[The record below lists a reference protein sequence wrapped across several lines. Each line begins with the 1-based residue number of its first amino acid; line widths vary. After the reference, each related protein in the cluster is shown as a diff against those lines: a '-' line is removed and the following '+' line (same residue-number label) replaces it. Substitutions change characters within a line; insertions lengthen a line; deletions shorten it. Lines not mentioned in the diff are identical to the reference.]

1 MKTTFKTVFNE
12 LDDELM
18 ELDIRDNASDI
29 DIDKI
34 KNEVLMQINS
44 EKSEKKKFSK
54 KIIVMLVAA
63 VILVGGTI
71 GAFATGSVQQVFG
84 RIFQNSGEM
93 NELGLFD
100 GGNIE
105 VKSKDSSLDIQL
117 LGITGDGEKLCSAIE
132 ITKKDGSPVIDKN
145 YSYPSNSE
153 PFDGSS
159 WEDKLTVDGRDETKN
174 AMQSP
179 QYVLSDGNKTLTI
192 YLFTTTT
199 VGSGKS
205 LQDGRLTFVSK
216 QFHVNKITNELA
228 SVKLPGLMDPIFSDM
243 KNNEELSADDVLFDQ
258 KELAKKRGK
267 LGLSEEDCTTIDY
280 KGNRIYCQ
288 AEQKAFE
295 LPFTISYDL
304 NYRTDKFIEKYL
316 SAESAPEIVVKNTRN
331 AKMTVSPFSIY
342 LSGEC
347 DADNPDSPDK
357 DGLDKCFLLPK
368 WDDTSKVT
376 LTDGTVYYLYANE
389 GGEHRTDEN
398 GVYHTTVHLKY
409 STVIGPPLEPEN
421 IFVNSKNIQSV
432 TINGKT
438 VYKK

>member
-1 MKTTFKTVFNE
+1 MKTTFKTVFTE

-18 ELDIRDNASDI
+18 ELDIPDNAVDI

-34 KNEVLMQINS
+34 KSEVLMQING
-44 EKSEKKKFSK
+44 EKSAKKKFSK

-63 VILVGGTI
+63 VILVGGTV
-71 GAFATGSVQQVFG
+71 GAFATGSVQAVFG
-84 RIFQNSGEM
+84 RIFQNSDGM

-100 GGNIE
+100 GGNVE
-105 VKSKDSSLDIQL
+105 VTSEDSSLDIKL
-117 LGITGDGEKLCSAIE
+117 LGITGDGEKLFSAIE
-132 ITKKDGSPVIDKN
+132 ITKKDDSPVIDSK
-145 YSYPSNSE
+145 YTYPTNRE

-159 WEDKLTVDGRDETKN
+159 WEDKLTVNGESKSV
-174 AMQSP
+174 MQSP
-179 QYVLSDGNKTLTI
+179 QYDLSDDNKTLTI
-192 YLFTTTT
+192 YLFTTTA
-199 VGSGKS
+199 SGLDSS
-205 LQDGRLTFVSK
+205 LQGGRMTFTSK
-216 QFHVNKITNELA
+216 QFHAYKVWNQLA
-228 SVKLPGLMDPIFSDM
+228 SVKLPGQMDPIFDAI
-243 KNNEELSADDVLFDQ
+243 KDDGELCADDVLFDQ
-258 KELAKKRGK
+258 EELAQKREE
-267 LGLSEEDCTTIDY
+267 LGLSEDDFTTIDY

-288 AEQKAFE
+288 AEQKEFK

-304 NYRTDKFIEKYL
+304 NYRTDKFIEKDL
-316 SAESAPEIVVKNTRN
+316 SAESAPEVVVKNTRN

-347 DADNPDSPDK
+347 DADNPDSPVEDR
-357 DGLDKCFLLPK
+357 LDKCFLLPE

-376 LTDGTVYYLYANE
+376 LTDGTVYYLFANE

-421 IFVNSKNIQSV
+421 IFVNIKDIESIVIS
-432 TINGKT
+432 GDT